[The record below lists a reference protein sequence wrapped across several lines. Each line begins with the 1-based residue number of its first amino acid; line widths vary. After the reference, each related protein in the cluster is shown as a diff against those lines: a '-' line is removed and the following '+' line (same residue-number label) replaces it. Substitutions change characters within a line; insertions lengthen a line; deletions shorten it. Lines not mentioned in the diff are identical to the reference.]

1 MNRTPRHPARTPRV
15 PRRTGTWDRTAEL
28 ESYRRDRLL
37 AEAQLRTR
45 VL

>member
-1 MNRTPRHPARTPRV
+1 MNRTTRHPARTPRV
-15 PRRTGTWDRTAEL
+15 PRSTRPWDRAAEL
-28 ESYRRDRLL
+28 ESYRRDRLI